1 MRAMAGPLRA
11 LDGWHRRALPQV
23 LRQLRFPPYVCVR
36 QRHRHSGDGAAAGL
50 LLAPAGRASAGGS
63 APAWPV
69 RAMSRRAGRGLSPPR
84 RGMIFGSG
92 DATEEFY
99 PEDRRPQSAPEG
111 PVVFGLPD
119 AGNQVLTKA
128 RAKQR
133 YLLRDAD
140 FAKAG
145 IKPFFGGRAAAPA
158 APGGGA
164 GARPLLRETTG
175 EDDAPYLVADLER
188 ATLLRYGSEKEF
200 RREQLRREIKRRRRS
215 GRGSISD
222 LAWDPALG
230 KMPESVILE
239 PVGLHKKR

>member
-1 MRAMAGPLRA
+1 MAGPLRA

-23 LRQLRFPPYVCVR
+23 LRQLRLPPYICVR
-36 QRHRHSGDGAAAGL
+36 HRHRHSGDGAAAGL
-50 LLAPAGRASAGGS
+50 LLAAAGGVSAGGS

-69 RAMSRRAGRGLSPPR
+69 GSRRAGRGLSPPR

-111 PVVFGLPD
+111 PVVFGLPE
-119 AGNQVLTKA
+119 AENQVLTKA
-128 RAKQR
+128 RAKER

-145 IKPFFGGRAAAPA
+145 IKPFVGVGAAAPA

-164 GARPLLRETTG
+164 AARPLLRETTG

-239 PVGLHKKR
+239 PVGFAKK